1 MDQPYQN
8 NNNNQYNNGG
18 GYNNGYNNGGGYNN
32 NGYNNGNNGNNG
44 NGGPGT
50 PGPGKGNDPKK
61 QNIFLLMLAAVIT
74 MIFIGMLMLGM
85 SSQKTEVTYS
95 EFIEMVEE
103 DKVESVIFIADR
115 LDFALKAEETGEET
129 GESSDQTKNTPS
141 SGTENP
147 VIKQQEK
154 MLNIWGVPTQSYYT
168 IRVQD
173 DELTARLLEHNV
185 NIKGQTAGLL
195 DSIVSMLISVVL
207 PIVLMWLLLSF
218 L

>member
-115 LDFALKAEETGEET
+115 LDFALKAEETGEEA
-129 GESSDQTKNTPS
+129 GESSEQTKKNCLFYKSPS
-141 SGTENP
+141 QRYAHVCRMP
-147 VIKQQEK
+147 
-154 MLNIWGVPTQSYYT
+154 
-168 IRVQD
+168 
-173 DELTARLLEHNV
+173 
-185 NIKGQTAGLL
+185 
-195 DSIVSMLISVVL
+195 
-207 PIVLMWLLLSF
+207 SF
-218 L
+218 A